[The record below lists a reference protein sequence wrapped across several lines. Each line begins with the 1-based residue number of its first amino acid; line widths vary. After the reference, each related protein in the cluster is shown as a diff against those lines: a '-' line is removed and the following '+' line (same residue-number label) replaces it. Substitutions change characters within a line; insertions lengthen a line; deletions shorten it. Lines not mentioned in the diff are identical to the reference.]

1 MKIVITG
8 GLGYIGTELCKLYSG
23 EARFKEIIVVDNRF
37 VSERVKQLT
46 DWGINFING
55 DINDSELMKKVLE
68 DCDIIFHLAGTTDV
82 AYTKTESNDEKDLT
96 IKRNGVDATKVILN
110 NLSKKTKLIFPSTH
124 VVFEGLTETKF
135 DIDESFTPNP
145 VLSYAKGKYESELDI
160 IESDINFVILRLGTV
175 YGYSTDTMRINIMP
189 NLFSKITSLN
199 GTIKL
204 FSGGVQYKS
213 LVNIL
218 DVVRSMKFLAE
229 SDVSKE
235 IYNITN
241 ENLTIKQVAEICKKI
256 NPNVT
261 ILETQD
267 EIPNLGYTLTNNK
280 LLSTGFSFRYNIETS
295 IKEMV
300 KNWSKKER
308 PDELEFFI
316 KGDKEFKD
324 ERGIISN
331 YELTEP
337 INLIGYIESKKNT
350 IRANHYHPIQ
360 EQKCL
365 LISGKYIS
373 VTKDLSNPKSTIET
387 RIVKKGDLSVIKP
400 NVAHTMVFL
409 EDSVFLNLVRGER
422 EHKNYGITHT
432 IPYIL
437 VDENL
442 KKILVENYKEECRVC
457 ANINLKDGVSLG
469 LSPLANNL
477 LESKLDSEKLYPLEL
492 KHCENC
498 QNTQLSIVVP
508 PTEMFSNYLYTS
520 STTKTFKKHFQDTAE
535 KYIKMFNLNTE
546 STVVDIGSNDGV
558 FLKPLKEL
566 GINVVGVEPAANLAE
581 LCNKN
586 DIYTIND
593 FFNKNVVSKIIEKFG
608 KVSLVTAS
616 NVFAHSDN
624 IDEIVE
630 GVSELLNENGSFIV
644 EVQYFL
650 KTIKDLTF
658 DNIYHEHVN
667 YWTTTSLIKFFERF
681 NLFVN
686 HVEEIDT
693 HGGSIRVFVG
703 KTKNQ
708 NNSVSEFLNEENQF
722 GINTNEVYKKFNSD
736 INKIKNN
743 VLTNFSKLKQKYN
756 KIVGYG
762 SPAKATTALNFYG
775 IDTNFLDFIVEDN
788 KLKVDKIIPG
798 VKLPITNIEKL
809 YEEKP
814 DVVVVLAWNFFDE
827 IIKNHNQLIVDGVK
841 FISIR
846 DLQKEN
852 FL

>member
-1 MKIVITG
+1 
-8 GLGYIGTELCKLYSG
+8 
-23 EARFKEIIVVDNRF
+23 
-37 VSERVKQLT
+37 
-46 DWGINFING
+46 
-55 DINDSELMKKVLE
+55 
-68 DCDIIFHLAGTTDV
+68 
-82 AYTKTESNDEKDLT
+82 
-96 IKRNGVDATKVILN
+96 
-110 NLSKKTKLIFPSTH
+110 
-124 VVFEGLTETKF
+124 
-135 DIDESFTPNP
+135 
-145 VLSYAKGKYESELDI
+145 
-160 IESDINFVILRLGTV
+160 
-175 YGYSTDTMRINIMP
+175 
-189 NLFSKITSLN
+189 
-199 GTIKL
+199 
-204 FSGGVQYKS
+204 
-213 LVNIL
+213 
-218 DVVRSMKFLAE
+218 
-229 SDVSKE
+229 
-235 IYNITN
+235 
-241 ENLTIKQVAEICKKI
+241 
-256 NPNVT
+256 
-261 ILETQD
+261 
-267 EIPNLGYTLTNNK
+267 
-280 LLSTGFSFRYNIETS
+280 
-295 IKEMV
+295 
-300 KNWSKKER
+300 
-308 PDELEFFI
+308 
-316 KGDKEFKD
+316 
-324 ERGIISN
+324 
-331 YELTEP
+331 
-337 INLIGYIESKKNT
+337 
-350 IRANHYHPIQ
+350 
-360 EQKCL
+360 
-365 LISGKYIS
+365 
-373 VTKDLSNPKSTIET
+373 
-387 RIVKKGDLSVIKP
+387 
-400 NVAHTMVFL
+400 
-409 EDSVFLNLVRGER
+409 
-422 EHKNYGITHT
+422 
-432 IPYIL
+432 
-437 VDENL
+437 
-442 KKILVENYKEECRVC
+442 
-457 ANINLKDGVSLG
+457 
-469 LSPLANNL
+469 
-477 LESKLDSEKLYPLEL
+477 
-492 KHCENC
+492 
-498 QNTQLSIVVP
+498 
-508 PTEMFSNYLYTS
+508 
-520 STTKTFKKHFQDTAE
+520 
-535 KYIKMFNLNTE
+535 MFNLNTE